1 MGVEARGQLIFRRRR
16 IMSADKK
23 KRRRS
28 DVDYTSFIAEGTE
41 IHGAYGGKTDLFI
54 AGVLHGDV
62 DVQGTVLVADAAVV
76 HGSVSAVTVVIGGR
90 VEGNV
95 RAKKAAEIRPKAVIG
110 GAVTAKE
117 VFIAV
122 GAKIGGEI
130 RANGGKPPMEFKEQR
145 RPARAHDA
153 KK

>member
-1 MGVEARGQLIFRRRR
+1 ME
-16 IMSADKK
+16 
-23 KRRRS
+23 
-28 DVDYTSFIAEGTE
+28 YTSFIADGTE

-62 DVQGTVLVADAAVV
+62 DVSGTVMVADAAVV
-76 HGSVSAVTVVIGGR
+76 HGSVSAVTVIVGGR

-95 RAKKAAEIRPKAVIG
+95 RGKKAVEVRPKAVIG
-110 GAVTAKE
+110 GSVAAKE

-130 RANGGKPPMEFKEQR
+130 RANGGKPPLEFKEQR
-145 RPARAHDA
+145 RTSHARDA